1 MTTFR
6 NEHQQP
12 RTKQDFSMPDRE
24 PQAPQGKKRKP
35 GGNLSV
41 NMQRVFTLLLF
52 GVAGVLIFLNLRPY
66 IEVAQI
72 IVPQLA
78 KLDILTLL
86 TQIPVLGGLFSWVFG
101 VVGRFTASIIA
112 VIVWGL
118 IQTAQVAPLIW
129 RADLNI
135 LNSSIQ
141 GVGKHRRF
149 ETSEGD
155 SEALGKLKRMNNEAP
170 SRFVNFWE
178 RASLVAYLVE
188 LAVVSFRF
196 PPYIGGWEAIM
207 NDFMVWSADKF
218 DWMNALMLIVT
229 MFGFEAIVRVL
240 LWFYQRKFYF
250 S

>member
-1 MTTFR
+1 MGYSSRSKQRQQDQGFTT
-6 NEHQQP
+6 
-12 RTKQDFSMPDRE
+12 PDRE
-24 PQAPQGKKRKP
+24 HQSSSQGKKRRR

-41 NMQRVFTLLLF
+41 NMQRLFQVLLL
-52 GVAGVLIFLNLRPY
+52 GVAGVLIFMNLKPY
-66 IEVAQI
+66 IEVAQM

-86 TQIPVLGGLFSWVFG
+86 TQIPIIGALFGWVFG
-101 VVGRFTASIIA
+101 VVGQFTASIIA

-118 IQTAQVAPLIW
+118 IQTAQVAPLVW

-149 ETSEGD
+149 DIADDEG
-155 SEALGKLKRMNNEAP
+155 EALAKLKTMMNEAP
-170 SRFVNFWE
+170 TRFVKFWE
-178 RASLVAYLVE
+178 RAALVAYLVE

-196 PPYIGGWEAIM
+196 PPYIGGWDAIM

-218 DWMNALMLIVT
+218 DWTNALLLIVT

>member
-1 MTTFR
+1 MTYSR
-6 NEHQQP
+6 Q
-12 RTKQDFSMPDRE
+12 
-24 PQAPQGKKRKP
+24 RKHYE
-35 GGNLSV
+35 GETENANHNRKAGNSGRSKGNLSV
-41 NMQRVFTLLLF
+41 NMQRLFIALLW
-52 GVAGVLIFLNLRPY
+52 GVAGVLIFMNLRPY
-66 IEVAQI
+66 IEVAQM

-86 TQIPVLGGLFSWVFG
+86 TQIPIIGALFGWVFG
-101 VVGRFTASIIA
+101 VVGQFTASIIA

-118 IQTAQVAPLIW
+118 IQLAQVAPLVW

-141 GVGKHRRF
+141 GVGRHRRF
-149 ETSEGD
+149 EMSEGD
-155 SEALGKLKRMNNEAP
+155 SEALTKLKTMNNEAP
-170 SRFVNFWE
+170 NRFVKFWE
-178 RASLVAYLVE
+178 RASLIAYLVE
-188 LAVVSFRF
+188 LAVCSFRF
-196 PPYIGGWEAIM
+196 PPYIGGWNAIM

-218 DWMNALMLIVT
+218 DWTNALLLIIT